1 MILRTRILLGYWYLA
16 LLVVVGA
23 AAAALGFHALGSSI
37 GTVLKENFESVQA
50 SMQMLDAL
58 ERQDSAV
65 LALLLGDSAYRAQ
78 LQQSELDFRTAL
90 RRAGSNV
97 TIEAE
102 QPILEDI
109 ETRYDEYTA
118 ARDSLLET
126 RHERPLAAYE
136 ATTFP
141 LFDTLKVQVY
151 SLLDVNHQAM
161 VQADRRAQRSAR
173 QRAMGY
179 GLLVAVALLSLVV
192 LSEALGR
199 HVLSRLSELRSVAQ
213 AIAEGD
219 RSRRAA
225 TTSRDELGL
234 VGQQLNAVLDCLR
247 ETEGNLEGRLQQQR
261 QMVLALLDQLP
272 WRAALLSLR
281 GAVVASTLS
290 DAETVGLERAVA
302 GDAAL
307 DPEQAA
313 GPRPLNVGGVQL
325 LLKLMRAGGVRP
337 VGWLAVKGATD

>member
-219 RSRRAA
+219 RSRRA
-225 TTSRDELGL
+225 D
-234 VGQQLNAVLDCLR
+234 
-247 ETEGNLEGRLQQQR
+247 
-261 QMVLALLDQLP
+261 
-272 WRAALLSLR
+272 
-281 GAVVASTLS
+281 
-290 DAETVGLERAVA
+290 
-302 GDAAL
+302 
-307 DPEQAA
+307 
-313 GPRPLNVGGVQL
+313 
-325 LLKLMRAGGVRP
+325 
-337 VGWLAVKGATD
+337 